1 MQTVQILDIQPI
13 EFAEVQP
20 DDPVVLQS
28 LPEVQLQIVQVP
40 SLIDDAWPD
49 RGTIEP
55 TLLQNADGLWLLS
68 VRRQGEYGKFEM
80 SYISSEI
87 LLADTALVVVLI
99 AYHGT
104 EPYGPKRSRRVTKGQ
119 FYRYYQQSFCG
130 WQQVA
135 WRRLTDDHRRLVIET
150 VEEKAPA
157 WAAKPGK
164 LQSERNPPTKPIT
177 MTTFKVVR
185 VIEGRYWSLYDPTQ
199 EYIIGER
206 LKQPARPNHGGG
218 FFSYP
223 SRDIGITYLTNCVK
237 SIPFHSEVHTPAL
250 ALLECEIGGRII
262 HYVGKMASTY
272 LRPVKVLEVRSID
285 DGR

>member
-1 MQTVQILDIQPI
+1 MQTLEITIQPI
-13 EFAEVQP
+13 EFTEVQP
-20 DDPVVLQS
+20 GCLIILQS
-28 LPEVQLQIVQVP
+28 LPEAQLQIVCAP
-40 SLIDDAWPD
+40 DPIEDAWPD

-55 TLLQNADGLWLLS
+55 TLSQNADGLWVLS

-87 LLADTALVVVLI
+87 LLADPALVVVLI

-104 EPYGPKRSRRVTKGQ
+104 EPYGPKRNRHVSKGQ
-119 FYRYYQQSFCG
+119 FYRYYQPSFCG

-135 WRRLTDDHRRLVIET
+135 WRQLNDDHRRLVTQT

-157 WAAKPGK
+157 WAASPGK
-164 LQSERNPPTKPIT
+164 LQSERKPPTKHVT

-185 VIEGRYWSLYDPTQ
+185 VIEGRYWSLFDPTQ

-206 LKQPARPNHGGG
+206 LKQQAERNHGGG

-223 SRDIGITYLTNCVK
+223 ERHAGIAYLTNCVR
-237 SIPFHSEVHTPAL
+237 SIPFHSEVHTPEL
-250 ALLECEIGGRII
+250 ALLECEIW
-262 HYVGKMASTY
+262 GKTIDYGHKLCSTY
-272 LRPVKVLEVRSID
+272 IRPVKVLELRSID
-285 DGR
+285 A